1 MAESTTESEV
11 LTDLKR
17 LEHRMS
23 PPGRL
28 LSFAHARLRAFPLRL
43 ALTFYGVFV
52 LALLEDARLALA
64 LALLSLIGETVDA
77 LGLRT
82 AIAWTERDM
91 ARGMESRRPLRVIA
105 LATTLQSL
113 TLVASIDLAWSK
125 SGPHEMHFFAAVFL
139 VAALINAGYGRVYLP
154 QIADLRMAIYLSAGV
169 VMNLWEFVSTPGGFS
184 REHLY
189 FAASFLLLVI
199 LAAIFVRTAERN
211 HQHRRLSEYRLLK
224 HQQEQELARAA
235 LARHA
240 AESERLALV
249 AQYANDSILVCGPD
263 GRIEWVND
271 TFTRIT
277 GYAMAEVLGHL
288 PAEVL
293 NADDTDPATT
303 SRLVEARRRQ
313 QPLRVEVLNRGKS
326 GRLFWI
332 ETSITPI
339 FDDDGTLT
347 RWIAVERE
355 VTEAKAR
362 EAELARARAAAEEA
376 AQSKSRFLANMSH
389 EIRTPMNGV
398 IGVAELLSQTRLNAT
413 QRDYVETILDSGRLL
428 LEIIN
433 DILDLAKLQSGNQ
446 PLEAKPFELQAT
458 VEGVVRILTPV
469 ASKKGIRL
477 RAEIEGE
484 ATVLGD
490 EGKLR
495 QILVNLVGNAVKFT
509 LTGEVVIKVRPPI
522 VAGQMLEIAVQD
534 TGIGIAPDRIQ
545 RIFESFAQADNG
557 ISRQFGGTGLGLTIS
572 SMLAERMGGGISVRS
587 EIGHGSTFTLRVDM
601 PLTRLSPAE
610 APLPSTAA
618 LRPGLRILVA
628 EDNRTNMMIL
638 RKMLK
643 DQVAA
648 LIEAEDGEEAVRLWH
663 ETQPD
668 LVLMD
673 VLMPK
678 KDGLQA
684 TREIRAAEAEGGGH
698 CPVLALTANAFGEDR
713 AACLTAGMDG
723 FLVKPLSKSDLI
735 AAISRHCP
743 SEPLRDTG

>member
-1 MAESTTESEV
+1 MAETDTESGV

-17 LEHRMS
+17 LEQRMS

-28 LSFAHARLRAFPLRL
+28 LGFAHARLRAFPLRL
-43 ALTFYGVFV
+43 ALTFYGAFV
-52 LALLEDARLALA
+52 LAVLEHPSLALA
-64 LALLSLIGETVDA
+64 LSLLSLIGEMIDA

-82 AIAWTERDM
+82 AIAWTESNLS
-91 ARGMESRRPLRVIA
+91 RGVQSRRPLRVIA
-105 LATTLQSL
+105 LATTVQSL
-113 TLVASIDLAWSK
+113 TLVAAIDLAWSHAAA
-125 SGPHEMHFFAAVFL
+125 HEVHFFAAVFL
-139 VAALINAGYGRVYLP
+139 AAAIINAGYERVYLP
-154 QIADLRMAIYLSAGV
+154 QIADLRMAIYLASGLA
-169 VMNLWEFVSTPGGFS
+169 MNLWEFTSTPGGIS

-199 LAAIFVRTAERN
+199 LAGLFVLTAQRN
-211 HQHRRLSEYRLLK
+211 HHHRRLSEYRLLK
-224 HQQEQELARAA
+224 HQQEQDLARAA
-235 LARHA
+235 LARQA
-240 AESERLALV
+240 AESQRLALV
-249 AQYANDSILVCGPD
+249 AEYANDSILVCGPD

-277 GYAMAEVLGHL
+277 GYTLSEVAGHL
-288 PAEVL
+288 PGEVL
-293 NADDTDPATT
+293 NADDTDPATN

-313 QPLRVEVLNRGKS
+313 QPVRAEILNRGKS
-326 GRLFWI
+326 GRHFWM

-339 FDDDGTLT
+339 FAEDGTLT

-362 EAELARARAAAEEA
+362 EAELARARAVAEEA
-376 AQSKSRFLANMSH
+376 VQSKSRFLANMSH

-398 IGVAELLSQTRLNAT
+398 IGVAELLGQTRLNAT

-446 PLEAKPFELQAT
+446 PLEAKPFDLHAT
-458 VEGVVRILTPV
+458 IEGVVRILTPV
-469 ASKKGIRL
+469 ATKKGIAL
-477 RAEIEGE
+477 RAEMDGE

-509 LTGEVVIKVRPPI
+509 LTGEVVIQVRPPRMP
-522 VAGQMLEIAVQD
+522 GQALEVAVQD

-587 EIGHGSTFTLRVDM
+587 EIGHGSTFTLRVAM
-601 PLTRLSPAE
+601 PLTGMAPTEAAVPA
-610 APLPSTAA
+610 AAA

-668 LVLMD
+668 LILMD

-684 TREIRAAEAEGGGH
+684 TRDIREAEGGESH

-713 AACLTAGMDG
+713 AACLAAGMDG

-735 AAISRHCP
+735 AAISRHCTQA
-743 SEPLRDTG
+743 PLRDTG

>member
-1 MAESTTESEV
+1 MEDDDSEV
-11 LTDLKR
+11 LLDLKR

-23 PPGRL
+23 PQGRL
-28 LSFAHARLRAFPLRL
+28 LSFAHGRLRAFPMRL
-43 ALTFYGVFV
+43 ALTFYGVAV
-52 LALLEDARLALA
+52 LAMLESPNLALL
-64 LALLSLIGETVDA
+64 LALLSMVGEAFDA

-82 AIAWTERDM
+82 AIAWTERDI
-91 ARGMESRRPLRVIA
+91 ARGVQSRRPLRVIA
-105 LATTLQSL
+105 LFTVVQAL
-113 TLVASIDLAWSK
+113 TLVASVDLAWSH
-125 SGPHEMHFFAAVFL
+125 SVDHGIQFFAAVFL
-139 VAALINAGYGRVYLP
+139 AGAIINAGYGRLHLP
-154 QIADLRMAIYLSAGV
+154 QIADLRVAIYLTAGV
-169 VMNLWEFVSTPGGFS
+169 LLNTWEMAQTPGGVS
-184 REHLY
+184 KDHMY
-189 FAASFLLLVI
+189 MAVSFLLLAI
-199 LAAIFVRTAERN
+199 LAALFILTAQRN
-211 HQHRRLSEYRLLK
+211 HEHRRLSEYRLLR
-224 HQQEQELARAA
+224 HQQEQDLARAE
-235 LARHA
+235 LAKSARD
-240 AESERLALV
+240 SQRLALV
-249 AQYANDSILVCGPD
+249 ARYANDSILLCAPD
-263 GRIEWVND
+263 GRIAWVND
-271 TFTRIT
+271 AFTRIT
-277 GYAMAEVLGHL
+277 GYTLSEVMGQL

-293 NADDTDPATT
+293 NADETDGATT

-313 QPLRVEVLNRGKS
+313 QPVRAEILNRGKS
-326 GRLFWI
+326 GRLFWV

-339 FDDDGTLT
+339 FAEDGALVH
-347 RWIAVERE
+347 WIAVERDI
-355 VTEAKAR
+355 TEAKAR
-362 EAELARARAAAEEA
+362 EAELARARLVAEEA
-376 AQSKSRFLANMSH
+376 VQSKSRFLANMSH

-433 DILDLAKLQSGNQ
+433 DILDLAKLQSGSSA
-446 PLEAKPFELQAT
+446 LEARPFDLRAM

-469 ASKKGIRL
+469 AAKKGIAL
-477 RAEIEGE
+477 RIEMEGP
-484 ATVLGD
+484 AAVLGD

-509 LTGEVVIKVRPPI
+509 LAGEVVLKVRPPC
-522 VAGQMLEIAVQD
+522 VPGQMLEIAVQD

-587 EIGHGSTFTLRVDM
+587 EIGHGSTFTLRVAM
-601 PLTRLSPAE
+601 PLTGLAPVE
-610 APLPSTAA
+610 ATAA
-618 LRPGLRILVA
+618 AKTELRPGLRILVA

-648 LIEAEDGEEAVRLWH
+648 LIEAEDGEEALRLWH

-684 TREIRAAEAEGGGH
+684 TRDIRLAEAEGGLPH

-713 AACLTAGMDG
+713 AACLAAGMDG
-723 FLVKPLSKSDLI
+723 FLVKPLSKQDLLSAI
-735 AAISRHCP
+735 AHHC
-743 SEPLRDTG
+743 SGEPLRDTG